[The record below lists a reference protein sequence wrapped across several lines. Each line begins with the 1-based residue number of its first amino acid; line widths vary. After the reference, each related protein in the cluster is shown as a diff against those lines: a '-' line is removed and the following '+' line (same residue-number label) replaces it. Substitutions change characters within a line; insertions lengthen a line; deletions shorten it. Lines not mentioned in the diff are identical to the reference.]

1 MFPESNLFL
10 PLHCYHS
17 GANYHLLLI
26 TQGSLERKPIEC
38 RYRYINR
45 DIDIDVYMRRFIIRS
60 DSCSYRGW
68 EFLWSAICILKKQE
82 SQFCNSVWV
91 QRPGDGCGGQRR
103 AAGISLGVQRSENQK
118 FLCPR
123 AEKRGCPRSRR
134 EREFNLP
141 LLFCSV
147 GTSVDFVLLDHRGD
161 AHTCWRGWIDMLY

>member
-91 QRPGDGCGGQRR
+91 QRPGEGGRWCKSQCESKSQRTR
-103 AAGISLGVQRSENQK
+103 NTDVQWPKMGISAQAERKNSPS
-118 FLCPR
+118 LC
-123 AEKRGCPRSRR
+123 
-134 EREFNLP
+134 
-141 LLFCSV
+141 LLFHSRPQGV
-147 GTSVDFVLLDHRGD
+147 GWYSPALMRAVFFP
-161 AHTCWRGWIDMLY
+161 